1 MIAVLGAGM
10 AGCGAFTRLKAEGID
25 ATVFDMRAHIG
36 GHTASYR
43 HPSGFTFDEGPHIS
57 FTKNERMKALFAANV
72 NGEYETIHARVNNLW
87 QGHWI
92 KHPAQCNLY
101 GLPKELLVKLLQ
113 ELIDANYTETGEIR
127 HYEDWLVASFGRLF
141 AETFPMQYGKKY
153 HTTSASNMSTDWLG
167 PRLYKPKLE
176 EVLHGAISPSTPDVH
191 YISDFRYPSHGG
203 FLSYL
208 APMLRNVPVRLSH
221 TLTGLDP
228 RAGTLTFGNG
238 TTVDYDHAIS
248 SIPLPE
254 LIPLIA
260 GTPQDVRDAA
270 AALACT
276 TCVIVN
282 IGINRSDIS
291 DWHWTYFYDQ
301 DICFSRV
308 SFPHLLSPHNA
319 PTGCG
324 SIQCELY
331 YSSKYRPLEGT
342 PASWIADSKH
352 DLLRCGLLRESDT
365 VLHEDVLIAPYA
377 NVIFDLERA
386 SALAIV
392 HGYLDDIGV
401 RYAGRYGE
409 WAYIWTDE
417 SFMSGEKA
425 AERVLDSLNVRAG
438 Q

>member
-10 AGCGAFTRLKAEGID
+10 AGCGAFTRLKAEGIES
-25 ATVFDMRAHIG
+25 TVFDMRAHIG

-43 HPSGFTFDEGPHIS
+43 HETGFTFDEGPHIS
-57 FTKNERMKALFAANV
+57 FTKDERIMALFAANV
-72 NGEYETIHARVNNLW
+72 NGEYETIHAKVNNLW

-92 KHPAQCNLY
+92 KHPAQCNLH
-101 GLPKELLVKLLQ
+101 GLPEDFLVKILQ
-113 ELIDANYTETGEIR
+113 EMIDANYREPGEIR
-127 HYEDWLVASFGRLF
+127 NYEDWLVASFGRPF

-153 HTTSASNMSTDWLG
+153 HTLDAHEMSTDWLG

-176 EVLHGAISPSTPDVH
+176 EVLRGAISPSTPDVH
-191 YISDFRYPSHGG
+191 YITEFRYPSDGG
-203 FLSYL
+203 FLSYVKPFLKDATL
-208 APMLRNVPVRLSH
+208 ALSH
-221 TLTGLDP
+221 KLTRLDP
-228 RAGTLTFGNG
+228 RARTLTFGNG
-238 TTVDYDHAIS
+238 VTREYDHVIS

-254 LIPLIA
+254 LLPLIA
-260 GTPQDVRDAA
+260 GAPQDVRDAA
-270 AALACT
+270 ATLACT

-282 IGINRSDIS
+282 IGIDRADIS
-291 DWHWTYFYDQ
+291 EWHWTYFYDQ

-308 SFPHLLSPHNA
+308 NFPHLLSPHNA
-319 PTGCG
+319 PPGCG

-331 YSSKYRPLEGT
+331 YSPKYRPLTGT
-342 PASWIADSKH
+342 PESWIAETKR
-352 DLLRCGLLRESDT
+352 DLLRCGLLRDRDT
-365 VLHEDVLIAPYA
+365 ILHADVLIAPYA
-377 NVIFDLERA
+377 NVIFDLDRA
-386 SALAIV
+386 AAVKTV